1 MSDQKSS
8 VLTKLRF
15 LMPIILGGVIFS
27 MLVVMPLLRSRNLP
41 ILQDTGPSLTG
52 HILAGSFAHEQK
64 DLSAAIKYYE
74 VALGVNSDNPALL
87 EKLFSLYMSA
97 GDMDKAVGLAP
108 LLLNKEQDVQQAQLV
123 LAVEKFKDKKYEQA
137 EAIIEQTRDDPFSV
151 FVKNMFLMW
160 AAYGRDE
167 DELARAHAETLLGL
181 NTLNTLARWNIARLF
196 EALGDDKRANEL
208 FISVIQK
215 NAQNNVM
222 RGSSF
227 FSDYMG
233 FLVAQGRGDEA
244 MMLLESHLPQK
255 DQTPYTLDAYRVVET
270 PNKRNALSPAEGL
283 AMGFLELGVIFSGE
297 LPAEITLPYLHQAL
311 WLNNK
316 SDKARVVIGELLTG
330 MGDEN
335 RALDIYGAVTSSS
348 VSRIFARL
356 SEARILENLGRKAE
370 AQSLLEKLADKET
383 HAFTLQSLADFYRR
397 DEQMAK
403 AELIYNKLIDALG
416 EDESLNWELYF
427 YRGITLEQQ
436 DKWDAAEA
444 DLLRARRLSGNQPF
458 VLNYLG
464 YSWIDN
470 GVNLYQG
477 LEMIKKAV
485 AQEPRNG
492 FFVDSLGWAFYR
504 MKDFDTA
511 VQFLEKA
518 TELEPDDPEIIDH
531 LGDALWQSGRQIE
544 ARYQWRRALA
554 LEDESAK
561 QKEIEDKIDHGV
573 LQDAAGAGSG
583 TSI

>member
-1 MSDQKSS
+1 MSGQKSS

-15 LMPIILGGVIFS
+15 LMPVILGGVIFA
-27 MLVVMPLLRSRNLP
+27 MLVVMPFLRSRSLP
-41 ILQDTGPSLTG
+41 ILQDIGPSLTG
-52 HILAGSFAHEQK
+52 HILAGSFAQEQN

-74 VALGVNSDNPALL
+74 VALSVNPEDPALL

-97 GDMDKAVGLAP
+97 GEITKAADLSP
-108 LLLNKEQDVQQAQLV
+108 RLIHLKQDVQQARLV
-123 LAVEKFKDKKYEQA
+123 LAVEKFKDKKYA
-137 EAIIEQTRDDPFSV
+137 EAESIIQQTRDDPFSV

-160 AAYGRDE
+160 SAFGQGDE
-167 DELARAHAETLLGL
+167 DRARAHADTLLDL
-181 NTLNTLARWNIARLF
+181 KTLDKVASWNIARLY
-196 EALGDDKRANEL
+196 EALGDDMGANDL
-208 FISVIQK
+208 FVDVIKK
-215 NAQNNVM
+215 NAM
-222 RGSSF
+222 KGSSF

-233 FLVAQGRGDEA
+233 FLVSQGRGDEA
-244 MMLLESHLPQK
+244 LMLLESHLPQK
-255 DQTPYTLDAYRVVET
+255 DKTPYTLDAYRVVET
-270 PNKRNALSPAEGL
+270 PKKRAALSPAEGL
-283 AMGFLELGVIFSGE
+283 SMGLMELGVLFSGE

-311 WLNNK
+311 WLDHT
-316 SDKARVVIGELLTG
+316 SDKARVVIGELMSG
-330 MGDEN
+330 MGDEA
-335 RALDIYGAVTSSS
+335 RALSIYEDVTASSIS
-348 VSRIFARL
+348 LTFARL
-356 SEARILENLGRKAE
+356 SEARILENLGRKSE
-370 AQSLLEKLADKET
+370 AQSLLETLVKRET
-383 HAFTLQSLADFYRR
+383 YSFNLLSLADFYRR

-403 AELIYNKLIDALG
+403 AEQIYNQLIDQLG
-416 EDESLNWELYF
+416 EGNNQNWELYF

-436 DKWDAAEA
+436 DRWGEAEA
-444 DLLRARRLSGNQPF
+444 DLLKAKRLSGNQPF

-470 GVNLYQG
+470 GINLYQG

-504 MKDFDTA
+504 MKDFGAA

-554 LEDESAK
+554 LEDDTTK

-573 LQDAAGAGSG
+573 IQDAAGPGPA
-583 TSI
+583 I